1 MGTGLYHCII
11 TRVGRVVP
19 HCVVSCP
26 SACIVLAGV
35 LVCIVCS
42 GVNVLN
48 PSITHRFTHHVSV
61 EKPHPPPRGDRD
73 HCDRASY
80 THRAMSSLI
89 PVLGCTCRLHGGS
102 DTRGTVHG
110 FRHRRQLSYIR
121 AADDLLEVIHSL

>member
-1 MGTGLYHCII
+1 MGTRLYQCII

-19 HCVVSCP
+19 HCVVSCL

-42 GVNVLN
+42 GVYVLN
-48 PSITHRFTHHVSV
+48 PSITHRFTHLMCTM
-61 EKPHPPPRGDRD
+61 KPHPPRGDRD

-80 THRAMSSLI
+80 THRAMNSLI
-89 PVLGCTCRLHGGS
+89 PVFGCACRLHGGR
-102 DTRGTVHG
+102 DTRGTLRG